1 MINVIPI
8 YAISNVRVLWLL
20 LKQKITYIHM
30 TKISSV
36 LSDTKYVRVLTRF
49 GAGFVNESPILETT
63 VVVPKK
69 RLSAKMQKLKVA
81 GMANLSD
88 NL

>member
-1 MINVIPI
+1 
-8 YAISNVRVLWLL
+8 
-20 LKQKITYIHM
+20 M
-30 TKISSV
+30 TKNSSV

-63 VVVPKK
+63 VIIPKK

-81 GMANLSD
+81 GIENLCDKVCCFPFSFAS
-88 NL
+88 